1 MKPNKPRKQLND
13 YAKYSSIA
21 FQMIAI
27 ILLGIFGG
35 YELDKWLTNGKHY
48 FVVVFSMLSVI
59 LSIYYVTKDLLN
71 NKK

>member
-1 MKPNKPRKQLND
+1 MNLNKPKKQLND

-27 ILLGIFGG
+27 ILLGVLGG
-35 YELDKWLTNGKHY
+35 YKLDQWLTNGKHY
-48 FVVVFSMLSVI
+48 FVVVFSILSVV

-71 NKK
+71 NNK